1 MGPYS
6 EQKQLE
12 RAGAI
17 KRLLDTNPQLDDLTK
32 AMWQRKVNALAVTE
46 DEYNARVKEIYSNL
60 KPKNRGWVTYE

>member
-17 KRLLDTNPQLDDLTK
+17 KRLLDTNPQMDPVTRS
-32 AMWQRKVNALAVTE
+32 MWERKVNALAVSE
-46 DEYNARVKEIYSNL
+46 EEYNARVKAIYTNM
-60 KPKNRGWVTYE
+60 KKGVIEYE